1 MPPITKRRAS
11 KKKTFRRNKSAKR
24 SGSRSRPTGKTRT
37 RNRTNRKIRLQRK
50 KRRSMTKKRSGGFSN
65 PFAKKKSLTEATG
78 LTEKERDAVEKRK
91 EAFKNE
97 LNCGVDKMYKLY
109 QNKKDDPSFLMNHF
123 GSNHSNPIDSSKL
136 GDKESFEKLLPQF
149 EKDACSMGEMNEK
162 NKEATIN
169 NALEMRRIAAA
180 IPYSSLPSGKK
191 SLMALWNKDK
201 YKMVQHT
208 YTYKEKDGEID
219 VEKKITKL
227 YLYNAVAGT
236 LYKNSEEGIAE
247 QIIKSCHDKAF
258 KEELVEKVDIG
269 LGAIGGEGLAKT
281 LRLAHYIIQKISPDK
296 KNNFEKEKYEAP
308 PEKEKVVENAIKN

>member
-24 SGSRSRPTGKTRT
+24 SGSRSRPRGKTRT
-37 RNRTNRKIRLQRK
+37 RNRTNRKIRVQKK
-50 KRRSMTKKRSGGFSN
+50 KRRSMTKKRVGGVSNPFGKKTPSTGAFSN
-65 PFAKKKSLTEATG
+65 PFKSG
-78 LTEKERDAVEKRK
+78 PTEKEKEVVKKRK

-109 QNKKDDPSFLMNHF
+109 QNKKEDPSFLMDHF
-123 GSNHSNPIDSSKL
+123 GSNHSNPIDSLKL
-136 GDKESFEKLLPQF
+136 GDKDSFETLLTQCV
-149 EKDACSMGEMNEK
+149 DASCSMGEMNEK

-191 SLMALWNKDK
+191 SLMALLNKDK
-201 YKMVQHT
+201 YKMVQHKHT
-208 YTYKEKDGEID
+208 DEG
-219 VEKKITKL
+219 KKIITKL

-258 KEELVEKVDIG
+258 KDELVEKVDIG

-281 LRLAHYIIQKISPDK
+281 LRLAHYIIQKKSPDK
-296 KNNFEKEKYEAP
+296 KFEKEKYEKS
-308 PEKEKVVENAIKN
+308 PE